1 MKLTLAEPKL
11 LTDSISIISEL
22 VNEVHLKIDKDK
34 IELIAMDPANVAM
47 IIFKL
52 LSSAFTEYKIEKP
65 VEISISLDSFKQI
78 LKRAKPSD
86 VVSLELDKDKNK
98 LKIQIKGDSTRTFN
112 LALIDLEKKEQRVP
126 DLSFPVKIESST
138 ITFDEAIEDM
148 DIVSESVALIAEK
161 NKFTIESQGSLH
173 NAKVEISP
181 DEETSI
187 KFDSKDAIKS
197 RYSIDYL
204 KKIIKASK
212 LTKKVNIYFNKDY
225 PLKLEYAIKD
235 KLNFSVILAPRV
247 SND

>member
-22 VNEVHLKIDKDK
+22 VNEVHFKIDKDK

-47 IIFKL
+47 VIFKL
-52 LSSAFTEYKIEKP
+52 LSSAFAEYKVDKP
-65 VEISISLDSFKQI
+65 LEIAISLDSLKQI

-86 VVSLELDKDKNK
+86 IVSLEYEKDK

-126 DLSFPVKIESST
+126 NLTFPVKIESST
-138 ITFDEAIEDM
+138 IIFDEAIEDM
-148 DIVSESVALIAEK
+148 DVISESVALIAEK
-161 NKFTIESQGSLH
+161 NKFTIEAQGSLH
-173 NAKVEISP
+173 NAKVEIFP

-187 KFDSKDAIKS
+187 KTDSKEIIKS

-212 LTKKVNIYFNKDY
+212 LTKKVNLYFNKDY
-225 PLKLEYAIKD
+225 PLKLEYVVKD